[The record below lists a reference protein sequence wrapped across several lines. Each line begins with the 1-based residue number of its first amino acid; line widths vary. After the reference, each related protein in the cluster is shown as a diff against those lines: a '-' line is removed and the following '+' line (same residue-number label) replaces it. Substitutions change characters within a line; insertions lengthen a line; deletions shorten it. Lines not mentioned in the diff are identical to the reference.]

1 MINDPTA
8 LKDVRDGWEFVRESR
23 NVIVGNC
30 NVATFAVGFNQAGIR
45 NFCFNLLLASAF
57 SVLEEVLRQLRTEGK
72 FASKKDQL
80 GYLMSASQAAVP
92 WSDYGLIEKG
102 DRSGT
107 LAFINESTCPMSSAA
122 TILQGLNVSWSHGAC
137 RRENPT
143 CGTGE
148 EPASQQAVGADR
160 LKNMTVHPQSR

>member
-30 NVATFAVGFNQAGIR
+30 NVSTFAVGFNQAGIR

-102 DRSGT
+102 RQERNLSVHQRKYMSHEQCRDDIAGIERELVAWGLSSGKPD
-107 LAFINESTCPMSSAA
+107 L
-122 TILQGLNVSWSHGAC
+122 WHW
-137 RRENPT
+137 
-143 CGTGE
+143 
-148 EPASQQAVGADR
+148 
-160 LKNMTVHPQSR
+160 